1 MRGSNLAFLTI
12 LLYVMEKW
20 VAVSVLGEWGEV
32 MSSGQLILLIIAV
45 VGIAAGGYVIN
56 DYFDVKI
63 DRINRP
69 ERLIVTNTVT
79 KTQAMWLFRITTGV
93 GIAAGIVLA
102 WICRS
107 LNLGML
113 FVIIPGM
120 LWFYSSSYKRQFMIG
135 NLIVAL
141 VAAMT
146 PLVVAIVNVKLLE
159 YRYGDVLSY
168 TTLTH
173 DLYCWLGGFALFAF
187 LGTWAREMV
196 KDLQDQEGDRE
207 FECHTVPIIVG
218 ETWTKIF
225 VTIVTMLIAA
235 LAIYVNCCLV
245 TYAHDFRALTTR
257 YLILAL
263 LIPMAGEVVL
273 LWSAKIESDYKTA
286 QMLWKFILF
295 MGTMYS
301 YVIMKSL

>member
-20 VAVSVLGEWGEV
+20 VAVPVLGEWGEV

-93 GIAAGIVLA
+93 GIAAGIGLA

-107 LNLGML
+107 LNLSML

-135 NLIVAL
+135 NLIIAL
-141 VAAMT
+141 VAAMV

-159 YRYGDVLSY
+159 YQYGDVLSY
-168 TTLTH
+168 TTLTY
-173 DLYCWLGGFALFAF
+173 DLYSWLGGFALFAF
-187 LGTWAREMV
+187 LGTLAREMV

-207 FECHTVPIIVG
+207 LECHTVPIIVG
-218 ETWTKIF
+218 EMWTKII
-225 VTIVTMLIAA
+225 VTIMTILIAA

-245 TYAHDFRALTTR
+245 TYAHDFHTLTTR

-273 LWSAKIESDYKTA
+273 LWSAKIESDYKTV

-301 YVIMKSL
+301 YVVMKSL